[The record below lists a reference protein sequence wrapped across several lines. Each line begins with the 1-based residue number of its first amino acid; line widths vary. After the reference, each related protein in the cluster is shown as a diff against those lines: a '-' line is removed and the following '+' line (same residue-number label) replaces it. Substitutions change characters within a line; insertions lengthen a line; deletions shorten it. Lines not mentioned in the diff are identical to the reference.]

1 MIKNKNARLRRKH
14 NYIFLQAIMLMV
26 AGALAIGISS
36 CGKTADT
43 TKKPEPAKQAAL
55 ATPVKKAP
63 VEVKKQ
69 SPPAD
74 EQKAGADFTYDP
86 VGKPDPFTP
95 LVTAIPSSKQLPQAA
110 ALPESELTPLQKCD
124 LSELK
129 LVAIILQSN
138 VEPAAMV
145 EDKAGYGYVI
155 KKGMHIGKNNGIIR
169 EITANDVIVDEK
181 TVDAAGTE
189 KTETSTLTITN
200 TMLGEK

>member
-1 MIKNKNARLRRKH
+1 MIKNKKARKKH
-14 NYIFLQAIMLMV
+14 YNIFLQAIMLMV
-26 AGALAIGISS
+26 AGSLATVISS

-43 TKKPEPAKQAAL
+43 TKKPELAKQAAI
-55 ATPVKKAP
+55 ATPVKKAS
-63 VEVKKQ
+63 VEDKKQ
-69 SPPAD
+69 LPPAD
-74 EQKAGADFTYDP
+74 EQKAGAEFTYDP
-86 VGKPDPFTP
+86 AGKPDPFMP

-110 ALPESELTPLQKCD
+110 ELPESELTPLQKYD

-155 KKGMHIGKNNGIIR
+155 KKGMQIGKNNGIIR
-169 EITANDVIVDEK
+169 EITANDVIVDETK
-181 TVDAAGTE
+181 VDATGTE

>member
-1 MIKNKNARLRRKH
+1 
-14 NYIFLQAIMLMV
+14 MLMV
-26 AGALAIGISS
+26 AGALSMGIGS
-36 CGKTADT
+36 CGNTADT
-43 TKKPEPAKQAAL
+43 PKKPEPVKQQRSKHRRKRL
-55 ATPVKKAP
+55 PLKTKSKR
-63 VEVKKQ
+63 

-74 EQKAGADFTYDP
+74 AQKTGAEFIYDP

-95 LVTAIPSSKQLPQAA
+95 LVTAIPSSKQLSEAA

-138 VEPAAMV
+138 SEPAAMV

-155 KKGMHIGKNNGIIR
+155 KKGMQIGKNNGIIR

-181 TVDAAGTE
+181 TVDAAGAE
-189 KTETSTLTITN
+189 KMETSTLTITN